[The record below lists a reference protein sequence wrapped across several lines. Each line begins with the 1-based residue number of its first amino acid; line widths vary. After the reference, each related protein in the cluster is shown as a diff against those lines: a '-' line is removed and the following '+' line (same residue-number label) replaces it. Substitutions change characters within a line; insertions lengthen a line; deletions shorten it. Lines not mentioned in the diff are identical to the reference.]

1 MPTLDWKPEA
11 NDVII
16 PCVAI
21 SNPLGGCLILN
32 ISQNNGP
39 IRCRKK
45 HSKSFMLQKP
55 SSKNLRLQFINYIA
69 GQEVTT
75 VGDDYESCTVKLLPA
90 VIESLRSDFPKDRR
104 LVLVDTPG
112 FGDTND
118 NDADI
123 LYDIGSWLETMYDS
137 RDSHGHGET
146 KLAGIV
152 YLHDISLSRM
162 QEPISKSF
170 VVFRS
175 LCGKDALKHVVICT
189 TKWSTI
195 SKEEEAESRT
205 EQLKEKYW
213 KEMIEGGSIVHKFQD
228 SQNSAWDV
236 IAPIVEKGRYGKMD
250 ALQIQEEMVEG
261 RKLIPETEAGR
272 QLRYSLDQL
281 LKFFEQASSKDSSRR
296 RELDAKIAAI
306 RKQMRVKRVPVT
318 QRILESLGRKQDRE
332 STKVKSRITNGSD
345 PDFRDASDGVDI
357 IIP

>member
-1 MPTLDWKPEA
+1 M
-11 NDVII
+11 
-16 PCVAI
+16 
-21 SNPLGGCLILN
+21 
-32 ISQNNGP
+32 GP
-39 IRCRKK
+39 
-45 HSKSFMLQKP
+45 SGAGKSTVRVSCFNKP

-69 GQEVTT
+69 GQGVTT
-75 VGDDYESCTVKLLPA
+75 VGDDYESCTVKLLPV
-90 VIESLRSDFPKDRR
+90 VIDSLGSDFPKDRR

-137 RDSHGHGET
+137 HDNHGHEGET

-195 SKEEEAESRT
+195 SKEEEGESRT

-213 KEMIEGGSIVHKFQD
+213 KEMIEGGSTVHKFED
-228 SQNSAWDV
+228 TQNSAWDV
-236 IAPIVEKGRYGKMD
+236 IAPIIEKVRSGKMD

-261 RKLIPETEAGR
+261 RKLIPETEAGG
-272 QLRYSLDQL
+272 QLRYSREQF
-281 LKFFEQASSKDSSRR
+281 LKFFEQGSSKHPSRR
-296 RELDAKIAAI
+296 KELDAKIAAI
-306 RKQMRVKRVPVT
+306 RGQMRVKRAPVT
-318 QRILESLGRKQDRE
+318 QRIL
-332 STKVKSRITNGSD
+332 KVKSRMTDRSD
-345 PDFRDASDGVDI
+345 PDFGDADDGVDI